1 MPVDRPCPKCDA
13 KFMETLKLL
22 ESLLDAIPDVIGIQ
36 DRHHGII
43 RYNAAGYKFLNIT
56 HKEIEGK
63 KCYELIGRNTPCDIC
78 ATTECYKT
86 KKPTRVER
94 YVEEMDVWLDVRA
107 YPILDEN
114 GKIVNV
120 IEHLRDITERKQIEM
135 RLLMLERA
143 VEQSIDGI
151 AVADMD
157 GFNKFVNPAWARMH
171 GYSVEELIGKHLS
184 RFHPEE
190 QLLEKVTPFLDRV
203 MKAGSHQGEGEHTKK
218 DGTIFPTWMMV
229 NLIKDEL
236 GNPVGMVGTARDITE
251 QKRTEKELQKY
262 RDHLE
267 ELVKERTSKLTTANK
282 QLKQALS
289 EIQNLKNR
297 LEAENINLREEI
309 KLEHNFEEIIGQ
321 SDPLKYVLYRIKEV
335 APTDSTILILGQ
347 TGTGKELFTR
357 AIHNNSSRKSRPLVK
372 VDCTALP
379 ANLIESELFGHERGA
394 FSGAVQQRKGRFE
407 IANGS
412 TLFLDE
418 IGELA
423 MELQGKLLRV
433 LECGEFERLG
443 SSKTIYTDVRII
455 AATNRNLKK
464 EVEKGRFR
472 EDLWYRLN
480 VYSIK
485 IPPLKD
491 RSEDIPLLVEW
502 FVAKFTRRVGKT
514 IKTIPQKTM
523 KALQDYH
530 WPGNIRE
537 LSNVI
542 ESAMISSHDAT
553 LRISDMPETSK
564 HGSKDRI
571 VSMTEMEKDHIMQA
585 LETCHWRIEGKN
597 GAAQLLGLN
606 PGTLRGRMRKYDIK
620 RS

>member
-1 MPVDRPCPKCDA
+1 
-13 KFMETLKLL
+13 METLNLL
-22 ESLLDAIPDVIGIQ
+22 ESLLDAIPDVVGIQ
-36 DRHHGII
+36 DRHYGII
-43 RYNAAGYKFLNIT
+43 RYNAAGYKFLNMT
-56 HKEIEGK
+56 HKEIEVK
-63 KCYELIGRNTPCDIC
+63 KCYELIGRSTPCDIC

-86 KKPTRVER
+86 KKPTRIEK

-120 IEHLRDITERKQIEM
+120 IEHLRDITKRKQIEM

-171 GYSVEELIGKHLS
+171 GYSVEELQDAHLS
-184 RFHPEE
+184 RFHPKGQME
-190 QLLEKVTPFLDRV
+190 EKVTPFLDKV
-203 MKAGSHQGEGEHTKK
+203 MKNGIHQGESEHTKK

-229 NLIKDEL
+229 NLIKDEW

-282 QLKQALS
+282 QLKQALL

-455 AATNRNLKK
+455 AATNRDLKE

-514 IKTIPQKTM
+514 IKTIPKKTM

-564 HGSKDRI
+564 Y
-571 VSMTEMEKDHIMQA
+571 
-585 LETCHWRIEGKN
+585 
-597 GAAQLLGLN
+597 GLKGQN
-606 PGTLRGRMRKYDIK
+606 SKYD
-620 RS
+620 

>member
-1 MPVDRPCPKCDA
+1 
-13 KFMETLKLL
+13 METLKLF
-22 ESLLDAIPDVIGIQ
+22 ESSFDAIPDMIGIQ
-36 DRHHGII
+36 DCHHRII
-43 RYNAAGYKFLNIT
+43 RYNVAGYKFLNIT

-63 KCYELIGRNTPCDIC
+63 KCYELIGRSTPCDIC
-78 ATTECYKT
+78 AITECYKT
-86 KKPTRVER
+86 KTTARVEK

-107 YPILDEN
+107 YPVFDEN
-114 GKIVNV
+114 GKIVRM
-120 IEHLRDITERKQIEM
+120 IEHFRDITQRKLMEM

-143 VEQSIDGI
+143 VKQSIDGI
-151 AVADMD
+151 AVADME
-157 GFNKFVNPAWARMH
+157 GFNQFVNPAWAQIH
-171 GYSVEELIGKHLS
+171 GYSVEELQGEHLS
-184 RFHPEE
+184 RLHPKKQMED
-190 QLLEKVTPFLDRV
+190 KVTPFLDQV
-203 MKAGSHQGEGEHTKK
+203 MKSGSHQGESEHTKK
-218 DGTIFPTWMMV
+218 AGTVFPTWMMV
-229 NLIKDEL
+229 NLIKDER
-236 GNPVGMVGTARDITE
+236 GNPIGMVGTARDITE
-251 QKRTEKELQKY
+251 QKRAEKELQAH
-262 RDHLE
+262 RDNLE
-267 ELVKERTSKLTTANK
+267 KLVNERTSELTASDK
-282 QLKQALS
+282 QLTQALS
-289 EIQNLKNR
+289 KIHDLKDW

-309 KLEHNFEEIIGQ
+309 KLEHNYEEIIGQ
-321 SDPLKYVLYRIKEV
+321 SDPLKYVLFKIEEV

-347 TGTGKELFTR
+347 TGTGKELFAR

-372 VDCTALP
+372 VDCTTLP

-407 IANGS
+407 IADGS

-433 LECGEFERLG
+433 LEYGEFERLG
-443 SSKTIYTDVRII
+443 SSKTIYADVRII
-455 AATNRNLKK
+455 AATNRNLRA

-485 IPPLKD
+485 IPSLKD

-502 FVAKFTRRVGKT
+502 FVVKFARRVGKT

-542 ESAMISSHDAT
+542 ESAMISSHDMT
-553 LRISDMPETSK
+553 LRISDMPETPK
-564 HGSKDRI
+564 HGSKNRI
-571 VSMTEMEKDHIMQA
+571 ASMSEMERDHIMQA
-585 LETCHWRIEGKN
+585 LEVCHWRIEGKN
-597 GAAQLLGLN
+597 GAAELLDLN

-620 RS
+620 RP